1 MGVAD
6 GVVVIEVRVCFDES
20 MVKPS
25 AEETRGSEVEE
36 PGELVGEEREE
47 AVDEEED
54 DDDPFKDSVDEEVWE
69 CSKFFFYEVLE

>member
-6 GVVVIEVRVCFDES
+6 GVVVIEVRVRFDKN

-54 DDDPFKDSVDEEVWE
+54 DDGGAGVDTMKWE
-69 CSKFFFYEVLE
+69 RTRSSPSGA